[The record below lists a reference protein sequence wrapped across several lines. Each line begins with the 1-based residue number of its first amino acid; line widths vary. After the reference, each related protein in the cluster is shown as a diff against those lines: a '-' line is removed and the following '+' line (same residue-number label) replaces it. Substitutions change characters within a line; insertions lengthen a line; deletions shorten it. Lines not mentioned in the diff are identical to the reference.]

1 MKVGSISRQDNQQCL
16 LNNVMYT
23 SNPFERMRGLLGR
36 PPLQKDQALL
46 ITSCSSVHTIGMTY
60 PIDLAFLNKDW
71 QIKKIVKSLV
81 PWHMA
86 WSFGSSMVLEMP
98 SGTIESLNLD
108 TNMQLIWKEKECL
121 RA

>member
-1 MKVGSISRQDNQQCL
+1 
-16 LNNVMYT
+16 
-23 SNPFERMRGLLGR
+23 MRGLLGR

-71 QIKKIVKSLV
+71 QIKKIVKSLI
-81 PWHMA
+81 PWRMA
-86 WSFGSSMVLEMP
+86 CSFGSNMVLEMP
-98 SGTIESLNLD
+98 SGTIESLDLN

-121 RA
+121 HA

>member
-1 MKVGSISRQDNQQCL
+1 
-16 LNNVMYT
+16 MYT
-23 SNPFERMRGLLGR
+23 TNPLERMRGLLGKA
-36 PPLQKDQALL
+36 PLQKGQALL

-60 PIDLAFLNKDW
+60 PIDLAFLNKHW